1 MQNPAEIRRPG
12 EPQPLQ
18 IMLLGAAGTG
28 KTRLAADLRTALLS
42 HESAAAGL
50 LITDSPA
57 LASLSLIPGKHDRP
71 AHAHL
76 RLMGLDLP
84 ARRGEHLS
92 QAAADL
98 DLRQTL
104 CQASLPYSVVY
115 GLGAVRL
122 HNALNALHITLSGSV
137 LPETVVSDRQRPW
150 VWVCDGCS
158 DPGCERRLLSAL
170 LAKRRA

>member
-1 MQNPAEIRRPG
+1 MNIFV
-12 EPQPLQ
+12 
-18 IMLLGAAGTG
+18 LGAAGTG
-28 KTRLAADLRTALLS
+28 KTRMAANLRTALVG

-50 LITDSPA
+50 LIADSPA
-57 LASLSLIPGKHDRP
+57 LASLSLIPGKHERP

-76 RLMGLDLP
+76 LLMGLDLP
-84 ARRGEHLS
+84 ARRSVHLS

-122 HNALNALHITLSGSV
+122 HNALDALHLSLSGSV
-137 LPETVVSDRQRPW
+137 LPETGFSDRQRPC
-150 VWVCDGCS
+150 VWACGSCS

-170 LAKRRA
+170 PAKRRA